1 MSQFKAVPL
10 LNAED
15 FERYQWTEILD
26 RVNPNECWN
35 YYDKFQTKAKAY
47 QLSGDTL
54 GEEIFKFLSEITS
67 VFMEP
72 FGLNSTSTLEET
84 ILPET
89 MLGVLS
95 DDQLALLRELVVRV
109 IEPEMRAR
117 IADILWICKR
127 DPERSRPIQMAKVA
141 VESYLQ
147 AAKNLENTENQK
159 PCHERLQRAA
169 QLAPLVDGKKSTEM
183 RCLVISHIEQLIE
196 RYAVVE
202 NEFITGSAMQ
212 VLQEDL
218 RKSLSVIKSNN
229 LPIYAAKYAA
239 VAAQKAV
246 FAENFQ
252 DYHKAF
258 FQKIAYRLI
267 ESEWYKIA
275 NDKEA
280 ERNAR
285 FNLAEVEV
293 WYAQQALVRNE
304 PNSYIVAA
312 GRLENAIAVF
322 RKIEDTFGKKQDTS
336 DRIQDLHKQML
347 ENQRVSMSLMV
358 TIPIAKPQKF
368 DDPEMQKVAR
378 DIVRGK
384 PLRDALYSLAFG
396 CKLIRALAD
405 IQVEAKAD
413 KSSHLIPR
421 AFIDEEGK
429 TKAIS
434 GDGEESLEN
443 SMFRIATFYQ
453 SWYALNF
460 IVPAC
465 NQICSEHS
473 VHLEDLSFVVVENPF
488 IPKGREALYARG
500 LLAGLQGDIVIAAH
514 LLIPQLENSLRHIL
528 KQNDFITSHLTSAM
542 IQDDY
547 TLNKVLDLSDLKQ
560 VLNENIIFTLK
571 GLLVE
576 RMGSNLRNEIC
587 HGLFSHNQFFKPQL
601 AYLWWLTLYLCLLV
615 PTYRQCVENEDQ

>member
-1 MSQFKAVPL
+1 M
-10 LNAED
+10 
-15 FERYQWTEILD
+15 
-26 RVNPNECWN
+26 
-35 YYDKFQTKAKAY
+35 
-47 QLSGDTL
+47 
-54 GEEIFKFLSEITS
+54 
-67 VFMEP
+67 
-72 FGLNSTSTLEET
+72 
-84 ILPET
+84 
-89 MLGVLS
+89 
-95 DDQLALLRELVVRV
+95 V
-109 IEPEMRAR
+109 IDPEMRAR

-127 DPERSRPIQMAKVA
+127 DREKSRPIQMAKVA

-159 PCHERLQRAA
+159 TCNERLQRAA

-183 RCLVISHIEQLIE
+183 RCIVISHIEQLID

-229 LPIYAAKYAA
+229 LPIYAANYAA

-252 DYHKAF
+252 DHHKAYY
-258 FQKIAYRLI
+258 QKIAYRQI

-285 FNLAEVEV
+285 LNLAEVEV
-293 WYAQQALVRNE
+293 WYAQQALVRKE
-304 PNSYIVAA
+304 PSSYIVAA
-312 GRLENAIAVF
+312 GTLKNAIAAF

-336 DRIQDLHKQML
+336 DRIQHLHKQIL
-347 ENQRVSMSLMV
+347 DYQRESMSRIV
-358 TIPIAKPQKF
+358 TIPIAKPENF
-368 DDPEMQKVAR
+368 DDHEMQKIAR

-396 CKLIRALAD
+396 CKLIRDLAD

-413 KSSHLIPR
+413 KSFHLIPT
-421 AFIDEEGK
+421 AFIDKEGK

-434 GDGEESLEN
+434 GDGEDSLEN

-453 SWYALNF
+453 CWYALNF
-460 IVPAC
+460 IDPARD
-465 NQICSEHS
+465 QICYEHS

-488 IPKGREALYARG
+488 IPKGREPLYARG
-500 LLAGLQGDIVIAAH
+500 LLAGLQGDPVIVAH

-528 KQNDFITSHLTSAM
+528 KQKGSIASNLTSAM
-542 IQDDY
+542 IQDEY
-547 TLNKVLDLSDLKQ
+547 TLNKVLDVPDLKQ
-560 VLNENIIFTLK
+560 ILNENTIFTLK

-587 HGLFSHNQFFKPQL
+587 HGLFSHNQFFTPQL
-601 AYLWWLTLYLCLLV
+601 AYLWWLTLYLCLI
-615 PTYRQCVENEDQ
+615 PTYKQWVETEDK

>member
-26 RVNPNECWN
+26 KVNPKQCWN
-35 YYDKFQTKAKAY
+35 YYDKFQAKAKAY

-54 GEEIFKFLSEITS
+54 GQEIFKFLSEITS

-109 IEPEMRAR
+109 IDPEMRAR

-127 DPERSRPIQMAKVA
+127 DPERRRPIQMAKVA
-141 VESYLQ
+141 VKSYLQ

-159 PCHERLQRAA
+159 TCHERLQLAA
-169 QLAPLVDGKKSTEM
+169 QLAPLVDGKKCTEM
-183 RCLVISHIEQLIE
+183 RCIVISHIEQLID

-202 NEFITGSAMQ
+202 DEFITGSAMQ

-229 LPIYAAKYAA
+229 LPSYAAKYAA
-239 VAAQKAV
+239 IAAQKAV

-258 FQKIAYRLI
+258 FQKIAYRQI

-285 FNLAEVEV
+285 LYIAEVEV

-304 PNSYIVAA
+304 PNSYMVAA
-312 GRLENAIAVF
+312 GRLKNAIAVF
-322 RKIEDTFGKKQDTS
+322 RKIEDTFGKKQYTS

-347 ENQRVSMSLMV
+347 DNQREGMSIMV
-358 TIPIAKPQKF
+358 TIPIAKLENF

-378 DIVRGK
+378 DLVRGK

-396 CKLIRALAD
+396 CKLIRDLAD

-413 KSSHLIPR
+413 KSFHLIPT

-434 GDGEESLEN
+434 GDGEDSLEN

-453 SWYALNF
+453 CWYALNF

-473 VHLEDLSFVVVENPF
+473 VHLEDLSFVVVDNPF
-488 IPKGREALYARG
+488 IPKGREALYERG

-514 LLIPQLENSLRHIL
+514 LLIPQLENSLRHIV
-528 KQNDFITSHLTSAM
+528 KQKGSIASNLTSAM
-542 IQDDY
+542 IQDEY
-547 TLNKVLDLSDLKQ
+547 TLNKVLDVPDLKQ
-560 VLNENIIFTLK
+560 ILNENIIFTLK

-587 HGLFSHNQFFKPQL
+587 HGLFSHNQFFTPPL
-601 AYLWWLTLYLCLLV
+601 AYLWWLTLYLCLM
-615 PTYRQCVENEDQ
+615 PTYRQWVENEDK

>member
-26 RVNPNECWN
+26 KVNPKQCWN
-35 YYDKFQTKAKAY
+35 YYDKFQAKAKAY

-54 GEEIFKFLSEITS
+54 GQEIFKFLSEITS

-95 DDQLALLRELVVRV
+95 DDQLALLRELVFRV
-109 IEPEMRAR
+109 IDPEMRAR
-117 IADILWICKR
+117 IADILWICRR
-127 DPERSRPIQMAKVA
+127 DPERGRPIQMAKEA
-141 VESYLQ
+141 VKSYLQ

-159 PCHERLQRAA
+159 TCHERLQRAA
-169 QLAPLVDGKKSTEM
+169 QLAPLVDGKKCTEM
-183 RCLVISHIEQLIE
+183 RCIVISHIEQLID

-202 NEFITGSAMQ
+202 DEFITGSAMQ

-229 LPIYAAKYAA
+229 LPSYAAKYAA
-239 VAAQKAV
+239 IAAQKAV

-258 FQKIAYRLI
+258 FQKIAYRQI

-285 FNLAEVEV
+285 LYIAEVEV

-304 PNSYIVAA
+304 PNSYMVAA
-312 GRLENAIAVF
+312 RRLENAIAVF
-322 RKIEDTFGKKQDTS
+322 RKIEDTFGKKQYTS

-347 ENQRVSMSLMV
+347 DNQREGMSIIV
-358 TIPIAKPQKF
+358 TIPIAKPENF

-396 CKLIRALAD
+396 CKLIRDLAD

-413 KSSHLIPR
+413 KSFHLIPT

-434 GDGEESLEN
+434 GDGEDSLEN

-453 SWYALNF
+453 CWYALNF

-473 VHLEDLSFVVVENPF
+473 VHLEDLSFVVVDNPF

-514 LLIPQLENSLRHIL
+514 LLIPQLENSLRHIV
-528 KQNDFITSHLTSAM
+528 KQKGSIASNLTSAM
-542 IQDDY
+542 IQDEY
-547 TLNKVLDLSDLKQ
+547 TLNKVLDVPDLKQ
-560 VLNENIIFTLK
+560 ILNENIIFTLK

-587 HGLFSHNQFFKPQL
+587 HGLFSHNQFFTPPL
-601 AYLWWLTLYLCLLV
+601 AYLWWLTLYLCLM
-615 PTYRQCVENEDQ
+615 PTYRQWVENEDK